1 MSEPQVKRFSVFVT
15 NLFDSRSNPILLEK
29 LSTVVKIFTATLW
42 EKFGPNIYRIST
54 YLFLAI
60 SHPNPFIAF
69 LGFEISCCLKQQLS
83 CPDKIIFHLAR
94 LFGLH
99 FQKLTIK
106 SKLVISILFFLTRFS
121 FAVFLC
127 NQLFFTSKIHF
138 LEGNKS

>member
-83 CPDKIIFHLAR
+83 CPDKIVFHLAR

-106 SKLVISILFFLTRFS
+106 SKLVISVLYVKNSFS
-121 FAVFLC
+121 
-127 NQLFFTSKIHF
+127 
-138 LEGNKS
+138 